1 MKYLVVVFV
10 VAITLWLLRGR
21 KTKPADARP
30 AAGAGEVQAM
40 VQCSH
45 CGVHLPRADCIED
58 QRGASYCSE
67 AHQLKGPRRS

>member
-10 VAITLWLLRGR
+10 VAITLWLLLRGR
-21 KTKPADARP
+21 KTTRPDARP
-30 AAGAGEVQAM
+30 AAGAGEAQAM

-58 QRGASYCSE
+58 QRGAYCSE